1 MGDDLGDETTRA
13 AIEAVW
19 RLESTRLIAALV
31 RIVRD
36 VGLAED
42 LAQDAVV
49 AALAQ
54 WPASG
59 IPDNPGAWLMTTAK
73 RRAVDTFRRR
83 ARHDEAFAAL
93 ARELSE
99 TVDDDPAAGIDHV
112 EDDVL
117 RLMFICCHPALTPE
131 AQTTLTL
138 KLVAGLSTREIA
150 RAYLAPEA
158 TVAQRVSRAKRTLAE
173 AGAAI
178 EEPSGPERAERLST
192 VLGVVY
198 LLFNEGYSA
207 TEGDDWMRPALC
219 DEAVRLGR
227 ILTALVPDDP
237 EVHGLSALMELQSS
251 RLAARAGPDGAPIL
265 LDAQDRRRWDASR
278 IRRGLDALARAD
290 ALLAG
295 AAAGAAPAEAP
306 AGPPAAEAGP
316 YVLQAAIAAE
326 HARAASVDETDW
338 ARIAELYELLG
349 RRTGSPVAELN
360 RAVALGRARGPA
372 AGLAL
377 LDQLDDVPAL
387 RGYHLLPSVRG
398 DLYERLGRGD
408 EAAAAFE
415 RAAAMTANE
424 RERELLRRR
433 AAAARALGSLE

>member
-1 MGDDLGDETTRA
+1 MGDETTRA
-13 AIEAVW
+13 AIEAIW

-36 VGLAED
+36 VALAED
-42 LAQDAVV
+42 VAQDAVV

-54 WPASG
+54 WPGSG

-73 RRAVDTFRRR
+73 RRAIDVFRAR
-83 ARHDEAFAAL
+83 ARHDQAAARL
-93 ARELSE
+93 AHELSE
-99 TVDDDPAAGIDHV
+99 TVDDDPGAGIDHV

-117 RLMFICCHPALTPE
+117 RLMFICCHPALTEE

-138 KLVAGLSTREIA
+138 KLVAGLTTREIA

-178 EEPSGPERAERLST
+178 EEPSGPERAERLET

-207 TEGDDWMRPALC
+207 TEGEDWMRPALC

-237 EVHGLSALMELQSS
+237 EVLGLAALLELQSS
-251 RLAARAGPDGAPIL
+251 RLAARADAHGEPVL

-278 IRRGLDALARAD
+278 IRRGLDALTRAGALVAD
-290 ALLAG
+290 AG
-295 AAAGAAPAEAP
+295 PDAEP
-306 AGPPAAEAGP
+306 GP
-316 YVLQAAIAAE
+316 YLLQASIAAE
-326 HARAASVDETDW
+326 HARAASVDDTDW
-338 ARIAELYELLG
+338 GRIAALYEQLG
-349 RRTGSPVAELN
+349 RRTGSAVAELN
-360 RAVALGRARGPA
+360 RAVALGRARGPE

-377 LDQLDDVPAL
+377 LEQLADLPAL
-387 RGYHLLPSVRG
+387 RDYHLVPSVRG
-398 DLYERLGRGD
+398 DLYEQLGRGED
-408 EAAAAFE
+408 AAAEFE
-415 RAAAMTANE
+415 RAAAMTSNASE
-424 RERELLRRR
+424 RALLERR
-433 AAAARALGSLE
+433 ARAAREPRGDRGVSS